1 MKRTI
6 FALSGGHSGEHRD
19 VFVREKPPGGAEY
32 WPVDT
37 EPVDRLI
44 VAASPQK
51 KPEVLLLSTASEDG
65 NKNVDLMYESF
76 VERFGGYGCK
86 TSILKLIQSS
96 PAAAEIEEAI
106 ASTDIIYV
114 SGGNS
119 FEALK
124 KWREL
129 GVDRLLRKAYES
141 GIPMSGLSAGAICW
155 FKFGCSNSFYTN
167 KPFRV
172 EGFGWIDALLCPHY
186 DVEPFR
192 QEPFRQ
198 MLKQIP
204 GLTGLALGEYTALE
218 IINEE
223 SFRLHVYGPGGQA
236 HAVRYLSGEH
246 VYTEIKPSAEYQPL
260 KLLLAPEAPKV

>member
-1 MKRTI
+1 MKRRI

-37 EPVDRLI
+37 DPVDRLI
-44 VAASPQK
+44 VAASPRK
-51 KPEVLLLSTASEDG
+51 DPKVLLLSTASEDG
-65 NKNVDLMYESF
+65 NKDVGLMYEFF
-76 VERFGGYGCK
+76 VKRFGGYGCR
-86 TSILKLIQSS
+86 TSILKLIQES
-96 PAAAEIEEAI
+96 PSDTEIKEAI
-106 ASTDIIYV
+106 DSADIIYV

-141 GIPMSGLSAGAICW
+141 GAPMSGLSAGAICW
-155 FKFGCSNSFYTN
+155 FKYGCSNSFYTN

-172 EGFGWIDALLCPHY
+172 EGLGWIDGLLCPHY
-186 DVEPFR
+186 DLEAFH

-198 MLKQIP
+198 MLKNTP
-204 GLTGLALGEYTALE
+204 GLVGLALGEYTALE
-218 IINEE
+218 IVNEE
-223 SFRLHVYGPGGQA
+223 KFRLHTYGPGGQA
-236 HAVRYLSGEH
+236 HAVRYLVGDF
-246 VYTEIKPSAEYQPL
+246 VYTEIKPSSEYRALGP
-260 KLLLAPEAPKV
+260 LLAPNPPE